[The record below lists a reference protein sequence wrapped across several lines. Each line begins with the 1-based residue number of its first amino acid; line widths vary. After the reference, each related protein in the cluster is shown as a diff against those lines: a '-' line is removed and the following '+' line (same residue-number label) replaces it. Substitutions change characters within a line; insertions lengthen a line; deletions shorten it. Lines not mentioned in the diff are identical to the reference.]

1 MKKGKK
7 SVLFEWAGSYVIV
20 LVIPLI
26 TIFLNYYLN
35 METIR
40 SEIYSANEV
49 VLDNLGNEID
59 RIMAEQENLYNYLY
73 TDTFFSSWVSHEE
86 INPVFYYDA
95 GRLMTQ
101 IKYYLRY
108 SSDVKCLMYMP
119 DKNYLVHNTSANNAK
134 HIYIALSSEY
144 QNYPEYDEW
153 IEMLS
158 GEYNNEF
165 IFARYLNS
173 NTDEKCLV
181 YADSLMLPGKKKVN
195 VFANVSLENIA
206 ELTTALDSKACLIM
220 SYDEGVEVIGADE
233 SIITAELKE
242 LICSGEGNFETDE
255 YMGIVKQS
263 SYKGFSYCM
272 LIAQEDFWTKA
283 MHIRNVFL
291 LSIAITLLVA
301 FGAVSFLLRR
311 NFMPL
316 SSLLAKVTGE
326 KVRGNEFYQI
336 ELAYSRLKNE
346 NKSMQQILQG
356 QKEALLGSYLLAVMK
371 GRRRRL
377 SDNEIGFFELEK
389 EKAVILCGFCVTSED
404 ELLRFAIDNV
414 FAELM
419 EKERFCRMEDGSYML
434 YLFFVESG
442 KEETFATEC
451 DDRIT
456 FMAEMFKEKWE
467 TSLEFRKTAPEGG
480 LDQLEN
486 LYRKLVE
493 MFSGQDGE
501 ESGSDHTNEEI
512 RGIVADILEYVE
524 SHYNDSSLNISAIA
538 DSINK
543 NPKYISRVFKETMGE
558 GILDHVNRIRI
569 TKAKEI
575 IATRRYSAEEVGTMV
590 GYASN
595 QTFRRAFMKIV
606 GTTPG
611 KYMDS
616 LRNRG
621 R

>member
-1 MKKGKK
+1 MKQGKK
-7 SVLFEWAGSYVIV
+7 SILFEWAGSYVIV
-20 LVIPLI
+20 LVISLI

-73 TDTFFSSWVSHEE
+73 VDDFFSSWVSHREQ
-86 INPVFYYDA
+86 NPEFYYDA
-95 GRLMTQ
+95 SRL
-101 IKYYLRY
+101 
-108 SSDVKCLMYMP
+108 
-119 DKNYLVHNTSANNAK
+119 
-134 HIYIALSSEY
+134 
-144 QNYPEYDEW
+144 
-153 IEMLS
+153 
-158 GEYNNEF
+158 

-173 NTDEKCLV
+173 VTDEKCLV
-181 YADSLMLPGKKKVN
+181 YADSLALSGNKLVN
-195 VFANVSLENIA
+195 IFINVSLEKIA
-206 ELTTALDSKACLIM
+206 ELTTALDSQAYLVM
-220 SYDEGVEVIGADE
+220 NYDNQVEVVGADE
-233 SIITAELKE
+233 SIISPQLQE

-263 SYKGFSYCM
+263 TYKGFSYCM
-272 LIAQEDFWTKA
+272 LIAQEDFWTKSE
-283 MHIRNVFL
+283 HIRNVFL
-291 LSIAITLLVA
+291 LSIVITLLVA

-311 NFMPL
+311 NFMPV
-316 SSLLAKVTGE
+316 SRLLE
-326 KVRGNEFYQI
+326 KVSGGRQRGNEFYQI
-336 ELAYSRLKNE
+336 ELAYSMLKNE

-377 SDNEIGFFELEK
+377 SGNEIEFFELDK
-389 EKAVILCGFCVTSED
+389 GKSAILCGFCVTSED
-404 ELLRFAIDNV
+404 ELLRFAMDNV
-414 FAELM
+414 FSELM
-419 EKERFCRMEDGSYML
+419 EREHFCRMEDVGYML
-434 YLFFVESG
+434 YLFFVEPG
-442 KEETFATEC
+442 KEEEFADRC
-451 DDRIT
+451 DSRIA
-456 FMAEMFKEKWE
+456 FMAEIFKEKWKI
-467 TSLEFRKTAPEGG
+467 SLEFRKTTPEPG
-480 LDQLEN
+480 LDRMES
-486 LYRKLVE
+486 LYRRLMRE
-493 MFSGQDGE
+493 FSGQDGAE
-501 ESGSDHTNEEI
+501 CESDNANEEI

-524 SHYNDSSLNISAIA
+524 TNYNDSNLNISAIA

-558 GILDHVNRIRI
+558 GILDHVNQIRI

-575 IATRRYSAEEVGTMV
+575 IATRRYSMEEAGAMA

-616 LRNRG
+616 LQNQG
-621 R
+621 GGKN